1 MSFEQKKRNELEMD
15 ELKIKSHLNTS
26 LEIEGISVSEDLI
39 NRTLNAIRLQEA
51 EGSYDNKD
59 KSERNKS
66 IFVYRHSRTL
76 VTVAAAVLLL
86 VVGVSAIRMY
96 TPLGMKKDMAK
107 SENFITHDDAGTSER
122 YSITQFTEEDNETV
136 NDIYS
141 TEEAKSDDKR
151 SGTID
156 KNDAAPINEEDQSVD
171 MFMGSEF
178 GEDFDD
184 KKVETNGTISTEYAL
199 SFVDVT
205 SIEHSDVS
213 LITITSKSSG
223 EMKTLTEKD
232 KIDGFFSIMQNHVF
246 MKGTGDVTATK
257 YIVKITSEDAE
268 SQMVI
273 DDTVVVV
280 VDNTHLDA
288 TSHSIY
294 VTSDF
299 GTLLSD
305 LKGLM
310 ED

>member
-59 KSERNKS
+59 KSERNKP

-107 SENFITHDDAGTSER
+107 SENFITHNDAGTSER
-122 YSITQFTEEDNETV
+122 YSITQFTEEDNEAV
-136 NDIYS
+136 NDIYF
-141 TEEAKSDDKR
+141 TEESKSDDKR

-178 GEDFDD
+178 GEDFED
-184 KKVETNGTISTEYAL
+184 KKAETNGTISIEYAL
-199 SFVDVT
+199 SFADIT

-280 VDNTHLDA
+280 DNTHLDA

>member
-280 VDNTHLDA
+280 DNTHLDA